1 MASEVHGEQAVTE
14 PVLVSRQDGVT
25 VLTLNRPESRNAL
38 SDDVVDAVEDAVRAI
53 NADLGVRAVIL
64 TGSGSSFSSGGN
76 VKDMRGRQGMFQ
88 GSPAEIREGY
98 RRGIQRLPRAL
109 YHCEVPTIAAVN
121 GPAIGAGLDLALM
134 CDIRIAS
141 TTAKFAESFLKL
153 GIVPGD
159 GGTWFLPRVVGLSR
173 ACAMTFTAET
183 IDAAKAEQWGL
194 VSDTT
199 EPDALLDAAHD
210 LARRIAAHPPH
221 ALRMTKRLLREAQ
234 HQSLES
240 TLELS
245 AALQA
250 LAHHTSDHHEAVE
263 AMFSKQAPRFTG
275 Q

>member
-1 MASEVHGEQAVTE
+1 MASEVRGEKAVNE
-14 PVLVSRQDGVT
+14 PVLVSKRDGVT

-38 SDDVVDAVEDAVRAI
+38 SDDVVDAVEDAVHAI

-64 TGSGSSFSSGGN
+64 TGAGSVFSSGGN
-76 VKDMRGRQGMFQ
+76 VKDMRQRQGMFQ

-98 RRGIQRLPRAL
+98 RRGIQRIPRAL

-141 TTAKFAESFLKL
+141 TAATFAESFLKL

-159 GGTWFLPRVVGLSR
+159 GGAWFLPRVVGLSR
-173 ACAMTFTAET
+173 ACTMTYTAEA
-183 IDAAKAEQWGL
+183 IDAATAEQWGL
-194 VSDTT
+194 VSHTT
-199 EPDALLDAAHD
+199 EPGDLLDAAHD
-210 LARRIAAHPPH
+210 LARRIATHPPH
-221 ALRMTKRLLREAQ
+221 ALRMTKRLLREGQ

-250 LAHHTSDHHEAVE
+250 LAHHTVDHQEAIE
-263 AMFSKQAPRFTG
+263 AMFGKRPPRFTG
-275 Q
+275 K